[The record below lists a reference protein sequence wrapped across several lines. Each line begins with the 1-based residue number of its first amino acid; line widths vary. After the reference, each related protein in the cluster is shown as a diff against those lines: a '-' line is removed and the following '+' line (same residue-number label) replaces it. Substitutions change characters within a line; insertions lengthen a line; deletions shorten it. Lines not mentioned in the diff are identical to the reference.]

1 MFMRYLATPVRLGL
15 VLGVSLGGT
24 YFFSYKGNQMK
35 KEILICDICKSEEN
49 VDSCSF
55 IVRRFTDEAGSMDTE
70 CAHYELCVDC
80 YMRTLRMSYQSLNFS
95 TLEML
100 DNLHIESI
108 KKLQSKK

>member
-1 MFMRYLATPVRLGL
+1 MLIVA
-15 VLGVSLGGT
+15 VLSLGDL
-24 YFFSYKGNQMK
+24 QM
-35 KEILICDICKSEEN
+35 
-49 VDSCSF
+49 
-55 IVRRFTDEAGSMDTE
+55 RRGSMDTE
-70 CAHYELCVDC
+70 YAHYELCVDC